1 MSRNITN
8 RLKAWRAAVLC
19 LFMALAAANAPA
31 QEGPSA
37 SPLPEAQPTPTP
49 QAQPSPTLE
58 SRFFA
63 NILHD
68 QRAIWTSPFNLKR
81 DDAKW
86 LAPLGISTAIFF
98 ATDRRTSGELVENGD
113 NQNRLRISRDI
124 SQGGT
129 VYTDGGIAAAF
140 YLVGRV
146 GHNARAR
153 ETGLLSAEA
162 LIDSGIVVEV
172 LKTVTQRSRP
182 TADQGRGDFY
192 DGGSSFPSGHAISAW
207 TLATVVAQ
215 EYKRHPLVQISA
227 YSLAAAVSISRYTG
241 RNHFLS
247 DVLVGSAIG
256 YGIGRYVYGAHHD
269 PSLDTDSGTTKFKKT
284 SKLIPL
290 AAPCVSPA
298 ARTYGLALAWDF

>member
-8 RLKAWRAAVLC
+8 MLKAWRAAALC
-19 LFMALAAANAPA
+19 LFIALAAANAPA
-31 QEGPSA
+31 QSPSA
-37 SPLPEAQPTPTP
+37 SPLPETQPQPSP

-81 DDAKW
+81 GDAKW
-86 LAPLGISTAIFF
+86 LAPLGISTAILF
-98 ATDRRTSGELVENGD
+98 ATDRRTSGELIENGD

-124 SQGGT
+124 SRGGEF
-129 VYTDGGIAAAF
+129 YTTGGIAAAF
-140 YLVGRV
+140 YLVGRA
-146 GHNARAR
+146 GHNTRAR

-162 LIDSGIVVEV
+162 LIDSGIVVQA
-172 LKTVTQRSRP
+172 LKAITQRPRP
-182 TADQGRGDFY
+182 PADQGRGDFF

-207 TLATVVAQ
+207 TLATVDAHDF
-215 EYKRHPLVQISA
+215 KRHPLVQISA

-269 PSLDTDSGTTKFKKT
+269 PSLDTDSGMTKLKKT
-284 SKLIPL
+284 SKLIPF
-290 AAPCVSPA
+290 ASPRFSPA
-298 ARTYGLALAWDF
+298 ART